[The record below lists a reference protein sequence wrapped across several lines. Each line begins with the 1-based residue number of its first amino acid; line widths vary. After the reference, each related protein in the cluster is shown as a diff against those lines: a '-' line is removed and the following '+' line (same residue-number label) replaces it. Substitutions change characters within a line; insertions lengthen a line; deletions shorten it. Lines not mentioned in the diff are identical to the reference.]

1 MAMINCPECGKSISS
16 EATGCPSCGFPIK
29 PPPVPAKKTGLWWGL
44 GCLLAVP
51 AMFVVVGIVGL
62 LAAIA
67 IPSFIKARETSQLNA
82 CVNNMRILESAKE
95 QAALKHDYREGDTV
109 SQSEVSG
116 FLKNGLDDLICPKGG
131 RYTVNPVGQDPACSV
146 HGKLPEASQKR
157 MIPNQASEAI
167 GTESAP
173 QPQR

>member
-116 FLKNGLDDLICPKGG
+116 FLKNGFSGLICPKGG
-131 RYTVNPVGQDPACSV
+131 RYTVNPVGQNPECSV
-146 HGKLPEASQKR
+146 HGSL
-157 MIPNQASEAI
+157 
-167 GTESAP
+167 SAP
-173 QPQR
+173 IRGKRLPNKGSKPTVIPYRDRTK